1 MERGRPIID
10 LRPLRGAGG
19 RVRRLRVVVAQS
31 LRALSA
37 DPEPRGRAA
46 LQGPAQL
53 PPLEWTAQPHA
64 ADAAVTQRAPTL
76 PLLREM
82 LSQVLP
88 RLLAR
93 LRPLFEAAPR
103 RTADERPCTCAAA
116 AQRPVDAVTVPA
128 FCSMAASR
136 YCETCTQD
144 AASAGLPASLPVP
157 CLQINCNNNNNN
169 DDDNNEC

>member
-46 LQGPAQL
+46 LQDPAQL

-116 AQRPVDAVTVPA
+116 AQMPVDAVTVPRLLQHGRLEVLRNLHTG
-128 FCSMAASR
+128 CCKCRSS
-136 YCETCTQD
+136 CQ
-144 AASAGLPASLPVP
+144 LPVP